1 MDQYASLLET
11 ITGLENPLTGA
22 FSLRL
27 DGAPHSMQST
37 EHITIRRKTDKPGI
51 DIIVAPGTKDEE
63 CHIPVILGQSGLKE
77 TVYNDFYIGEDC
89 DVRIIA
95 GCGIHNCG
103 CDDSAHDGIHA
114 FHVAKGSRVLY
125 VEKHFGEGEGSG
137 KRIMNPTT
145 VVDLEEDAYMEMNT
159 VQIGGVDD
167 THRAT
172 RAALAAGATLVIT
185 EKIMTDGEQNATTDF
200 TVDLNGEGAGTH
212 VVSRSVAKGDSRQ
225 LFVSDVRGNSRCHGH
240 TECDAIIMDNGSVS
254 AVPKV
259 SANSPDATLVHEAAI
274 GKIAGEQLTKLMTLG
289 LTEKEA
295 EEKIISGFLK

>member
-11 ITGLENPLTGA
+11 ITGLKDPLTGA

-51 DIIVAPGTKDEE
+51 DIIVAPGTRNEE

-125 VEKHFGEGEGSG
+125 IEKHFGEGEGSG

-145 VVDLEEDAYMEMNT
+145 VVDLEENAYMEMNT

-172 RAALAAGATLVIT
+172 RAVLADGATLVIT
-185 EKIMTDGEQNATTDF
+185 EKIMTEGEQNATTDF
-200 TVDLNGEGAGTH
+200 TVDLNGVGSGTH
-212 VVSRSVAKGDSRQ
+212 VVSRSVAKGDSHQ

-259 SANSPDATLVHEAAI
+259 SANSPDASLVHEAAI
-274 GKIAGEQLTKLMTLG
+274 GKIAGEQLVKLMTLG

>member
-11 ITGLENPLTGA
+11 ITGIKDPLTGA

-51 DIIVAPGTKDEE
+51 DIIVAPGTKNEE

-114 FHVAKGSRVLY
+114 FHVAARSRVLY
-125 VEKHFGEGEGSG
+125 TEKHYGEGEGSG

-145 VVDLEEDAYMEMNT
+145 VVELSKDAYMEMDT

-167 THRAT
+167 TSRAT
-172 RAALAAGATLVIT
+172 RATLADGATLVIT
-185 EKIMTDGEQNATTDF
+185 EKIMTEGDQNARTDF
-200 TVDLNGEGAGTH
+200 EIDLNGAGSGTH
-212 VVSRSVAKGDSRQ
+212 VVSRSVAKGRSRQ
-225 LFVSDVRGNSRCHGH
+225 LFVSDVRGNNLCHGH

-259 SANSPDATLVHEAAI
+259 SANSPDASLVHEAAI
-274 GKIAGEQLTKLMTLG
+274 GKIAGEQLVKLMTLG

-295 EEKIISGFLK
+295 EEQIIAGFLK

>member
-11 ITGLENPLTGA
+11 ITGLKDPLTGA

-51 DIIVAPGTKDEE
+51 DIIVAPGTKNEE

-125 VEKHFGEGEGSG
+125 VEKHYGEGEGSG

-145 VVDLEEDAYMEMNT
+145 VVDLEENAYMEMNT

-185 EKIMTDGEQNATTDF
+185 EKIMTEGEQSATTDF

-212 VVSRSVAKGDSRQ
+212 VVSRSVAKGNSHQ

-259 SANSPDATLVHEAAI
+259 SANSPDASLVHEAAI
-274 GKIAGEQLTKLMTLG
+274 GKIAGEQLVKLMTLG